1 MDKREEFK
9 AFVKKNPNLIKFVK
23 SGEMTWQK
31 FFEIYDLYGEDE
43 TALKD
48 FLAVSTVTPS
58 IMSLFKNFNLDSI
71 QEGVN
76 NLERVVSVVGDLT
89 NKEETTKETYRP
101 RPLYKHFED

>member
-9 AFVKKNPNLIKFVK
+9 IFVRKNPGLIKFVK
-23 SGEMTWQK
+23 NGEMTWQK

-43 TALKD
+43 VAWKD
-48 FLAVSTVTPS
+48 FLAVSTAAPNL
-58 IMSLFKNFNLDSI
+58 MSLLKNINLDTI
-71 QEGVN
+71 QESVN

-89 NKEETTKETYRP
+89 NKDDAKETYRP